1 MYYYLK
7 QGGFYFKKAH
17 KIKMTQVS
25 SSNKPHISEKM
36 FLIHILVFYSATLFV
51 MNKSTV

>member
-7 QGGFYFKKAH
+7 QSGFYFKKAH

-25 SSNKPHISEKM
+25 SSNKPHISENM
-36 FLIHILVFYSATLFV
+36 FLINKNSYTHILFSNIVC
-51 MNKSTV
+51 NE